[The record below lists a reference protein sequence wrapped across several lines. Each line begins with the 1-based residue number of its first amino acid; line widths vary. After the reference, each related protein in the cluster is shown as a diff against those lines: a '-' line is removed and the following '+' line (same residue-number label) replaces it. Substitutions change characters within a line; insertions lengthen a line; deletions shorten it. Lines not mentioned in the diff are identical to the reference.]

1 MPSDLRTRL
10 QRLKLQKLK
19 RVVPPSVPAAALQPR
34 PPRAA
39 RAEAGE
45 GLPGQAVVT
54 PLGTFQLVETVY
66 DLSFQHG
73 PKQLAD
79 LLAHDPAV
87 AARLARDETL
97 AAADLAGLAFIDTET
112 TGLAGG
118 AGTLAF
124 LIGVGVVEGDQFV
137 LRQYF
142 LSDPNHEEALLTQ
155 LVTDLEG
162 RVGWV
167 TYNGRSF
174 DLPLLETRLTMN
186 RQRGALGQRPH
197 LDLLMPTRRLYRG
210 RLPSCSLGEVERAV
224 FKIVRDQDDVPGYL
238 IPQMYVDFLRSGN
251 PDEMR
256 RVIYH
261 NTIDILSMVTLAAH
275 LMDIFAS
282 PSGAASAAGA
292 SNLRGQAA
300 HRAPAVVARAPE
312 DWLRL
317 ACWHADNERPAEA
330 EAAFKDALAGR
341 LALDDRRLALT
352 RLAALLKRQG
362 RRPEAVPAWE
372 QLASF
377 TLDDPEAFVELA
389 KFYEWQAR
397 DLVQAAAW
405 TERALSVVA
414 AWPAGWQREAALAEI
429 HRRQARLRAKQRAP
443 SLERPIP
450 PAPSPSI

>member
-1 MPSDLRTRL
+1 MSTDLRTRL

-19 RVVPPSVPAAALQPR
+19 HVVPPSVPPTALQPR
-34 PPRAA
+34 PARAP
-39 RAEAGE
+39 RAEAE
-45 GLPGQAVVT
+45 AGLPGEAVVT
-54 PLGTFQLVETVY
+54 RLGTFQRIETVY
-66 DLSFQHG
+66 ELSFQHG

-79 LLAHDPAV
+79 LLTHDPAV
-87 AARLARDETL
+87 AARLARDEAL

-124 LIGVGVVEGDQFV
+124 LIGVGVVEGDRFM

-155 LVTDLEG
+155 LVADLEP

-186 RQRGALGQRPH
+186 RQRGALGRRPH

-210 RLPSCSLGEVERAV
+210 RLPSCSLGDVERAV
-224 FKIVRDQDDVPGYL
+224 FKIIRDQDDVPGYL
-238 IPQMYVDFLRSGN
+238 IPQMYVDYLRTRD
-251 PDEMR
+251 PEEMR

-275 LMDIFAS
+275 LMDIFA
-282 PSGAASAAGA
+282 GAPGGGPQRAARRPPDEVE
-292 SNLRGQAA
+292 RG
-300 HRAPAVVARAPE
+300 PE

-317 ACWHADNERPAEA
+317 ACWHADNDRPAEA

-397 DLVQAAAW
+397 DLTQAAAW
-405 TERALSVVA
+405 TERAVSVVA
-414 AWPAGWQREAALAEI
+414 AWPADWRREAELAELR
-429 HRRQARLRAKQRAP
+429 RRQARLQAKQAQP
-443 SLERPIP
+443 GAALP
-450 PAPSPSI
+450 